1 VSEQTITSK
10 RPALSVALR
19 QLLHLIA
26 TDPEAARTRLKRG
39 IGVLRARW
47 LFRNCE
53 RGELVN
59 ALSHVCVDVRGRVKL
74 GDRVQFWEG
83 MIPQE
88 IICAE
93 GAELTIGAL
102 SLFNYGVSLRA
113 HRSIRIGERCMFGSL
128 VHIHDSGRNRLA
140 PIVIEDDVWVAH
152 AAVIEPGVTIGTG
165 SVVGA
170 GAVVTTDVP
179 PWSLAVGNP
188 AKCTPLT
195 GAERDPPNH
204 P

>member
-1 VSEQTITSK
+1 VSEQTINSR
-10 RPALSVALR
+10 RPRLALELR

-26 TDPEAARTRLKRG
+26 TDPVAARTRLKRA

-47 LFRNCE
+47 LFRECE
-53 RGELVN
+53 CGELVN

-93 GAELTIGAL
+93 NAELTIGAF

-113 HRSIRIGERCMFGSL
+113 HRSIRIGERCMFGAL
-128 VHIHDSGRNRLA
+128 VHIHDAGRDGPA
-140 PIVIEDDVWVAH
+140 PIVIHDDVWVAH
-152 AAVIEPGVTIGTG
+152 GAVIGPGVTIGTG
-165 SVVGA
+165 AVVGA
-170 GAVVTTDVP
+170 AAVVTTDVP

-188 AKCTPLT
+188 AKCTPLP
-195 GAERDPPNH
+195 ASESRAAKP
-204 P
+204 